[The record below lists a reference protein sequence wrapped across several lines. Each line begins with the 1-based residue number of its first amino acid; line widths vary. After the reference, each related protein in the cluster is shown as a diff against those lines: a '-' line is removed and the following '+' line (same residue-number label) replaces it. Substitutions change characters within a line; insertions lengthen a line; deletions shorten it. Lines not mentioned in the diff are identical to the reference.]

1 VSSGPAIFVWAVHPY
16 ESVSNPLQFMLQ
28 VLDTDRYGTV
38 DLFPPLLAPLIEN
51 LVKSF
56 ILDFV
61 RLSVHDGWLAAAAWG
76 PAASSSVGLR
86 KREMDVW
93 NRTVTRL

>member
-1 VSSGPAIFVWAVHPY
+1 
-16 ESVSNPLQFMLQ
+16 MLQ

-76 PAASSSVGLR
+76 PCGVFVG
-86 KREMDVW
+86 
-93 NRTVTRL
+93 RTEKERDGRMEPNSY